1 MAEDNK
7 VKVVEAGWD
16 DEVAPDGSVK
26 VVQAGW
32 DDDVDATG
40 SVKKKEDTG
49 FVAPLGSTWE
59 LTGSAS
65 PTQTKAAAKKAEP
78 VRGGVGASAPAKKA
92 VTPIVDPERRLN
104 DLNVQSA
111 SLQRIANKTQ
121 KEAELLKPKYDNLR
135 KRLEEKTAFF
145 SSIQKEFQGRTDI
158 SPEAKQNA
166 LSKYQAEIIELN
178 KEFTPIEQ
186 SLKKSYEMLDLA
198 DKKLKGIQE
207 EQDKYI
213 GQLDAGSSIA
223 NSFSNVVTSIKGAPA
238 RAALSIDAMQKAFT
252 RTAVK
257 AYGALTGQD
266 DEVTDVVANVV
277 SSNYPNL
284 FMPTKTVA
292 ETEKMATKQLG
303 ELEEEML
310 PTRGLFES
318 IEKGDVLGTAAAM
331 VNAGTA
337 ILSTAASSI
346 PTAGIGLYTDL
357 VGQSLYD
364 YNKAKADALKI
375 DIDKLYETGND
386 DVAVPV
392 IIGTA
397 AAMLEKT
404 GLEGI
409 SKAINRNIS
418 KATVREA
425 IKFSNDLVSEGWTEL
440 LQFGLDAVN
449 KAAAEGKDVDEL
461 GGVFVDAITS
471 KEGIE
476 SGLNGLVGSGVSVAT
491 GKAAKGLYNYL
502 SPARKK
508 NVLSDYQVAEAAAND
523 LRNPEL
529 TPEKAQVVLTIAK
542 DATDKIKNEAFEQA
556 DENLRLNEDE
566 ATELSEANHSLK
578 VEQDAVSVFEGMLQD
593 ESVSEETKNAIK
605 GKIESAK
612 KIIQEIGDRIDGIYD
627 KAKAR
632 GARVKDFLRGQE
644 EARVTEMEDFYKS
657 LKSAESPTEEDK
669 KILSISDITEL
680 FRRKKESRENVKK
693 LYEEAKRRG
702 QIKALEKEE
711 QRKLFIQEQRKN
723 RDLELEEIAKM
734 RPDLTDSDLLLIDLP
749 DSVDKVLDRV
759 DANIPSDPVAISEAI
774 DALDKKFDAL
784 EAYKNDPKRTHT
796 IKQIDEVIDA
806 LSDAK
811 STLQFYDNENK
822 EYRETKGKPEIP
834 AAQVVA
840 PEQEEIGVRLPELVE
855 PQAGEAVPE
864 VVGEAAEEAL
874 RDVESTAKAL
884 EGKDVVQYLRDKA
897 NALRDEEGNVP
908 KEKMDEWKAIRKASG
923 AVNDGLVQ
931 IPESAYEN
939 TGRSKKFT
947 PQQISEA
954 YHKAKSDG
962 SNPELVKAVEE
973 LLTPKQEQDAKEQ
986 QGRQMRDQG
995 KQGEAEGLGNRN
1007 LPEGDRAQL
1016 QDGQKAEEVDSEREQ
1031 LLMTGEAEERRTK
1044 GRYTKDGIEYVR
1056 QKEDK
1061 GIRGKQGEVRF
1072 AKNVV
1077 VKFTYKLIEAKRAQ
1091 ASHKQG
1097 IRNPLFFIPEAQPK
1111 NRTDKESIAAEQN
1124 FAYNPRFG
1132 ELGYSNIAYEGAPTV
1147 NKRDEGI
1154 QGHNR
1159 LAGIRLG
1166 YELGQTKY
1174 KEELAKNAEQFGFTE
1189 DQVMS
1194 MEEPMLVREL
1204 DVTDDYA
1211 IELGN
1216 YVFQDVETGGDA
1228 RIQPARLI
1236 KRIPVSKKVMLLGML
1251 TGDDT
1256 INGMLRKNFNDVFS
1270 ILNPYLNSAQKMG
1283 LKREDGTPKPSAIE
1297 DLESLVLQF
1306 LFDGGDVQLN
1316 TVFENLPYYMREGI
1330 VKSLRYLLESN
1341 KEKSLLPDVQEALI
1355 ILRHYEMSGSG
1366 NFDAFLNQYDAYNNV
1381 TPSSLYSPVSIAIAK
1396 RILSEK
1402 KISAIPPI
1410 FAEYKRL
1417 VTDKP
1422 GDMYEE
1428 ATKGV
1433 SKAEAIKTIFNIDYE
1448 EQSKPKEQGG
1458 PEGGYPKAGEQAVT
1472 PKPGEAEPEAKQ
1484 VKPNQDEQEA
1494 EAKQEDGEP
1503 MPKGVSGVRPEG
1515 KAGEEGAELRP
1526 EEKVGPS
1533 GPVKLGFSAIDDML
1547 SLPKDEYQ
1555 KARNEL
1561 KTKYGAEKV
1570 ADMIAITRKFE
1581 QIITGLEQANKI
1593 RKECP

>member
-1 MAEDNK
+1 
-7 VKVVEAGWD
+7 
-16 DEVAPDGSVK
+16 
-26 VVQAGW
+26 
-32 DDDVDATG
+32 
-40 SVKKKEDTG
+40 
-49 FVAPLGSTWE
+49 
-59 LTGSAS
+59 
-65 PTQTKAAAKKAEP
+65 
-78 VRGGVGASAPAKKA
+78 
-92 VTPIVDPERRLN
+92 
-104 DLNVQSA
+104 
-111 SLQRIANKTQ
+111 
-121 KEAELLKPKYDNLR
+121 
-135 KRLEEKTAFF
+135 
-145 SSIQKEFQGRTDI
+145 
-158 SPEAKQNA
+158 
-166 LSKYQAEIIELN
+166 
-178 KEFTPIEQ
+178 
-186 SLKKSYEMLDLA
+186 
-198 DKKLKGIQE
+198 
-207 EQDKYI
+207 
-213 GQLDAGSSIA
+213 
-223 NSFSNVVTSIKGAPA
+223 
-238 RAALSIDAMQKAFT
+238 MQKAFT

-277 SSNYPNL
+277 SSNYPSL

-337 ILSTAASSI
+337 VLSTATSAI
-346 PTAGIGLYTDL
+346 LTAGVGLYTDL

-418 KATVREA
+418 KAAVRET

-669 KILSISDITEL
+669 KILSIGDITEL

-822 EYRETKGKPEIP
+822 EYRETKGKPKIP

-864 VVGEAAEEAL
+864 VAKEVTDEATEMEDFYESLKNKKSPTELGE
-874 RDVESTAKAL
+874 K
-884 EGKDVVQYLRDKA
+884 
-897 NALRDEEGNVP
+897 P
-908 KEKMDEWKAIRKASG
+908 
-923 AVNDGLVQ
+923 
-931 IPESAYEN
+931 
-939 TGRSKKFT
+939 
-947 PQQISEA
+947 
-954 YHKAKSDG
+954 
-962 SNPELVKAVEE
+962 

-1526 EEKVGPS
+1526 EEKVGERLTESKNQKKFFKRKPNSRDLQIIDIDAVRQQKPKAFEFLSKYKGHESFSPQEIRNVLAIAYNKMMRYKVGAENLVEQISQLEDIVSETYPVREVSKEEFKKQLLESGDFNAEQLEIFYALVDSLNIDKMPEYNSNEASLAFVGIKSKNFYSFSDNITSAKNPESFIHEIGHFAFYNILSKQDRLDYLKYMIGSTYGTNAKSLSERIALTSEKIEGEIDGKKVEHSTNVADNFSEYFAEQFRQWYLKEKTTPKQFDSIFEKVQSFFEKFFEKLKSGDFIDRGLVKYFDKIIKASRSPEEKVGPS

>member
-1 MAEDNK
+1 
-7 VKVVEAGWD
+7 
-16 DEVAPDGSVK
+16 
-26 VVQAGW
+26 
-32 DDDVDATG
+32 
-40 SVKKKEDTG
+40 
-49 FVAPLGSTWE
+49 LGSTWE

-92 VTPIVDPERRLN
+92 IAPIVDPERRLN

-178 KEFTPIEQ
+178 KEFAPIEQ

-491 GKAAKGLYNYL
+491 SKAAKGLYNYL

-774 DALDKKFDAL
+774 DALDEKFDAL

-864 VVGEAAEEAL
+864 VVGETAEEKRSDIERRRPMAYINNSKNKKTSL
-874 RDVESTAKAL
+874 ESFRNEPKREWDGVSVITGDRMQNLYVGIKLFVEAYPEYKELLDKFIKKENGNVGITNNNLSFVLNTLKKQGVATESELGSKINAKYDAELKAL
-884 EGKDVVQYLRDKA
+884 EESGSAA
-897 NALRDEEGNVP
+897 NEP
-908 KEKMDEWKAIRKASG
+908 
-923 AVNDGLVQ
+923 
-931 IPESAYEN
+931 
-939 TGRSKKFT
+939 
-947 PQQISEA
+947 
-954 YHKAKSDG
+954 
-962 SNPELVKAVEE
+962 

>member
-1 MAEDNK
+1 
-7 VKVVEAGWD
+7 
-16 DEVAPDGSVK
+16 
-26 VVQAGW
+26 
-32 DDDVDATG
+32 
-40 SVKKKEDTG
+40 
-49 FVAPLGSTWE
+49 
-59 LTGSAS
+59 
-65 PTQTKAAAKKAEP
+65 
-78 VRGGVGASAPAKKA
+78 
-92 VTPIVDPERRLN
+92 
-104 DLNVQSA
+104 
-111 SLQRIANKTQ
+111 
-121 KEAELLKPKYDNLR
+121 
-135 KRLEEKTAFF
+135 
-145 SSIQKEFQGRTDI
+145 
-158 SPEAKQNA
+158 
-166 LSKYQAEIIELN
+166 
-178 KEFTPIEQ
+178 
-186 SLKKSYEMLDLA
+186 
-198 DKKLKGIQE
+198 
-207 EQDKYI
+207 
-213 GQLDAGSSIA
+213 
-223 NSFSNVVTSIKGAPA
+223 
-238 RAALSIDAMQKAFT
+238 
-252 RTAVK
+252 
-257 AYGALTGQD
+257 
-266 DEVTDVVANVV
+266 
-277 SSNYPNL
+277 
-284 FMPTKTVA
+284 
-292 ETEKMATKQLG
+292 MATKQLG

-418 KATVREA
+418 KAAVRET

-644 EARVTEMEDFYKS
+644 EARVTEMEDFYES

-669 KILSISDITEL
+669 KILSISEITEL

-759 DANIPSDPVAISEAI
+759 DANIPSDPIAISEAI

-834 AAQVVA
+834 AVQVVA

-954 YHKAKSDG
+954 YHKAKTDG
-962 SNPELVKAVEE
+962 SNPELVKAIEE